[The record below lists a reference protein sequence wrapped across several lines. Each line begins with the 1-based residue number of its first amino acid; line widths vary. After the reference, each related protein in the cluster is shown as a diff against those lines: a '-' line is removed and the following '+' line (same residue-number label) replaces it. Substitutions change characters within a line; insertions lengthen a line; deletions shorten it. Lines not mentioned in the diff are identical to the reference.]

1 MTNFDKFKYKNR
13 IKHTKKERSLIRK
26 KALTVTM
33 FLLIFVFAFSMSVS
47 AADFEDTD
55 HWAKH
60 SIEFVTDEGYFVG
73 TSETEFSPDMPM
85 TRGMFVT
92 VLSRMSDI
100 DESLYSHQV
109 FTDVHPSDYYFS
121 AVCWAYENGIVAG
134 MSADEFQPQT
144 LVTRE
149 QICRMLAQ
157 YVEHSGVAPCSLN
170 ESSRYADDA
179 SISLWAHDSVY
190 LMQEYGYLI
199 GGSDNTFR
207 PVDNATR
214 AECASVFA
222 RVCGKFFDNYV
233 VETPEVG
240 NGNAGNTEN
249 RTYLGEFTNT
259 FYCPGYCCNGQ
270 WAGMTSTGAV
280 PTPGVTIAVDPSVIP
295 LGSKVY
301 IEFENEN
308 AKVLSGVYIAQ
319 DVGGGV
325 NGKHIDVLVEN
336 HTLAYYYGV
345 GKIRVYLIN
354 E

>member
-1 MTNFDKFKYKNR
+1 M
-13 IKHTKKERSLIRK
+13 
-26 KALTVTM
+26 
-33 FLLIFVFAFSMSVS
+33 LLMIFVFAFSMSVS
-47 AADFEDTD
+47 AADFEDID

-60 SIEFVTDEGYFVG
+60 SIDFVTDEGYFVG
-73 TSETEFSPDMPM
+73 TSDTEFSPDMPM

-92 VLSRMSDI
+92 VLSRVSDI
-100 DESLYSHQV
+100 DPSFYNEQV
-109 FTDVHPSDYYFS
+109 FSDVTADDYYFS

-134 MSADEFQPQT
+134 MGDNTFQPSK

-157 YVEHSGVAPCSLN
+157 YIDHAGAAPSSLN
-170 ESSRYADDA
+170 EAKRYSDDA
-179 SISLWAHDSVY
+179 LISLWAHDSVY
-190 LMQEYGYLI
+190 EMQEYGFLI
-199 GGSDNTFR
+199 GGADNTFR
-207 PVDNATR
+207 PGDNATR

-222 RVCGKFFDNYV
+222 RVCGKFFENYIEEP
-233 VETPEVG
+233 ETPVEQEPIV
-240 NGNAGNTEN
+240 NGEM
-249 RTYLGEFTNT
+249 TYLGQFTNT

-270 WAGMTSTGAV
+270 WAGHTSTGAI
-280 PTPGVTIAVDPSVIP
+280 PTPGVTIAVDPDVIP

-308 AKVLSGVYIAQ
+308 AKVLNGVYIAQ

-345 GKIRVYLIN
+345 GNIQVYLIS

>member
-1 MTNFDKFKYKNR
+1 M
-13 IKHTKKERSLIRK
+13 
-26 KALTVTM
+26 
-33 FLLIFVFAFSMSVS
+33 IFIFAFSMSVS
-47 AADFEDTD
+47 AVEFEDTD

-60 SIEFVTDEGYFVG
+60 SIDFVTDEGYFVG
-73 TSETEFSPDMPM
+73 TSTTEFSPDMPM

-100 DESLYSHQV
+100 DVSLYNHQV
-109 FTDVHPSDYYFS
+109 FSDVHPSDYYFS

-134 MSADEFQPQT
+134 MTPEEFQPNT

-149 QICRMLAQ
+149 QICRMLDQ
-157 YVEHSGVAPCSLN
+157 YIDHSGVAPASQN
-170 ESSRYADDA
+170 DSVRYADDA

-199 GGSDNTFR
+199 GGADNTFR
-207 PVDNATR
+207 PGDNATR

-222 RVCGKFFDNYV
+222 RVCGQFFDNYI
-233 VETPEVG
+233 VEAPETGNDEIVG
-240 NGNAGNTEN
+240 EN
-249 RTYLGEFTNT
+249 NLIYLGEFKNT

-280 PTPGVTIAVDPSVIP
+280 PTPGVTIAVDPRVIP

-308 AKVLSGVYIAQ
+308 AKVLNGVYIAQ

-325 NGKHIDVLVEN
+325 NGNHIDVLVEN

-345 GKIRVYLIN
+345 GNVQVYLIN